1 MIAELALDLMS
12 KIKTVTSLGN
22 RVGMAAA
29 GGATDPSMKSVPLP
43 AAWVA
48 YASDTPIRN
57 TGRGN
62 LAEDTE
68 TRFTVAVLVSYTDQ
82 SDLIN
87 TQLPTLES
95 IVRSVSGKDSTNFA
109 LRWKYQGTQL
119 VDVSSDR
126 LVYEMSFTASSSYL
140 N

>member
-1 MIAELALDLMS
+1 MIAELAIDLID
-12 KIKTVTSLGN
+12 KLKTVTALSN

-29 GGATDPSMKSVPLP
+29 GGAADPAMKSVPLP

-48 YASDTPIRN
+48 YASDTPIRG

-62 LAEDTE
+62 LAEDSE
-68 TRFTVAVLVSYTDQ
+68 IRFTVAVLISYTDQ

-87 TQLPTLES
+87 TQLPTLET

-109 LRWKYQGTQL
+109 LRWKYAGTQL